1 MLREKH
7 KRKPRER
14 ESTDAEH
21 RGGATRS
28 SVEGAVMELERRG
41 SIVHPEVE
49 KTTGNGRIGLKQDN
63 DSGCHPL
70 RF

>member
-7 KRKPRER
+7 KWRPHKC

-28 SVEGAVMELERRG
+28 SDEGSVMEPEQRG
-41 SIVHPEVE
+41 CIVQLVKENNH
-49 KTTGNGRIGLKQDN
+49 KNGRI
-63 DSGCHPL
+63 
-70 RF
+70 